1 MAIDTPAKL
10 AILGAGPIGLE
21 AALYARFLG
30 YDVVIFEQGRVCEH
44 VRRLSHLRSFVPF
57 GQMSSPLGQAAIEAQ
72 NEQIQFPAADEFLT
86 GGDWLARYL
95 EPLAATDL
103 LSDHLRLN
111 TRVLSVGKEQVRK
124 TDRNADLSD
133 GDERGDWS
141 FRLLVQDE
149 QGNERIE
156 EADAVLDCSGI
167 RSQPAWC
174 GHGGLPAIGERQ
186 LTSQILHDLPDIL
199 GADRAKFVG
208 QRTLLI
214 GHGDSAAQA
223 AVDLHQLAQADAK
236 TQFTWITRH
245 EYQPAGGPLKLSLS
259 SDCPQQLEVAA
270 QANGIALGNHPSSI
284 RWHWGTHVEKIAHDP
299 AGHFT
304 VSLSG
309 QRTGDEPFDQILALV
324 GYRPDTSLF
333 AELQI
338 DLDPITAGLRDH
350 RQNLKLFEDNFYVLG
365 EKSFGRTPGFRFTD
379 GLDQIRR
386 LFALLGDRET
396 LDLYRGGKPQLG

>member
-30 YDVVIFEQGRVCEH
+30 YDVAIFEQGRVCEH
-44 VRRLSHLRSFVPF
+44 VRRLGHIRSFAPF
-57 GQMSSPLGQAAIEAQ
+57 SQMSSPLGQAAIEAQ

-86 GGDWLARYL
+86 GAEWLARYL

-111 TRVLSVGKEQVRK
+111 TRVVSVGKEQVRQ
-124 TDRNADLSD
+124 TDRNADLPE

-156 EADAVLDCSGI
+156 EADAVLDCSGV

-174 GHGGLPAIGERQ
+174 GHGGLPARGERQ
-186 LTSQILHDLPDIL
+186 LGDQILHHLPDIL
-199 GADRAKFVG
+199 GSDRARFAG

-223 AVDLHQLAQADAK
+223 AIALGQLTETDPT

-245 EYQPAGGPLKLSLS
+245 EHQPAGGPVKPNPA
-259 SDCPQQLEVAA
+259 SDWPKQLELAG
-270 QANGIALGNHPSSI
+270 QANAVATSSN
-284 RWHWGTHVEKIAHDP
+284 RWHWGTHVETIARDP

-309 QRTGDEPFDQILALV
+309 QRTGEEAFDQILALV

-338 DLDPITAGLRDH
+338 DLDPITAGLPAPRK
-350 RQNLKLFEDNFYVLG
+350 NLKLLEDNFYVLG
-365 EKSFGRTPGFRFTD
+365 EKSFGRASGFRFTD
-379 GLDQIRR
+379 GLDQIRQ

-396 LDLYRGGKPQLG
+396 LDLYRGGKPRLG